1 MVTVTAEAP
10 PEAPPRLFSSRRLKA
25 LWETIAGTKQI
36 HNAIFPGMPHNP
48 VTEEW
53 TLLADGS
60 YEVVLRPF
68 TNLPKAI
75 RRWKADGAPLN
86 PPPRALFSSQPLP
99 PNPSPEPPP
108 TTTTHL
114 RLASPPSEQCS
125 EPSLQAA
132 ILGPNPLFVPP
143 TPAPVTSAFA
153 TNPDMPSIVTR
164 VNEFP
169 VASSDPPCQAAIL
182 GPNPLFVPPTPAPVT
197 SAFATNPDMPS
208 IVTRVNEFPVASS
221 DPPCHTS
228 PADPNRPNCH
238 QPSSALEPPASP
250 PSHLPPELLPFDT
263 PPRRQPPSHHHE
275 PPSLPFSAAPPD
287 PPLAVPPDPP
297 DQPPCRPPH
306 QPDDCIQHRPFCTQ
320 GTTHTICNSNNTLC
334 RVNPGPRATGSRIVK
349 SVVDVSSGSMCT
361 STGNCW
367 CDCSSF
373 LALHATLFQ
382 AHTHIAPHA

>member
-53 TLLADGS
+53 ALLADGS

-114 RLASPPSEQCS
+114 HLASPSSEQCS
-125 EPSLQAA
+125 EPSL
-132 ILGPNPLFVPP
+132 
-143 TPAPVTSAFA
+143 
-153 TNPDMPSIVTR
+153 
-164 VNEFP
+164 
-169 VASSDPPCQAAIL
+169 QAAIL